1 MLTLAGYQN
10 RIKQILEAT
19 NLDAGVA
26 EELSELNREREE
38 VDVVIRSYVSNY
50 PNNDEIFDFTPET
63 KNRSSQDDWESKYN
77 DIKAKYYARFFGKDD
92 TAIVGGDNAGSLQ
105 ATQNMDVADDKIE
118 EEEQRGID
126 SLFEEEDK

>member
-38 VDVVIRSYVSNY
+38 VDAVIRSYVSNY

-63 KNRSSQDDWESKYN
+63 KKPE
-77 DIKAKYYARFFGKDD
+77 
-92 TAIVGGDNAGSLQ
+92 
-105 ATQNMDVADDKIE
+105 
-118 EEEQRGID
+118 
-126 SLFEEEDK
+126 